1 MRLLKPSFK
10 LKNSDRVIFS
20 PSGKL
25 LAQKGS
31 SGTKISVWDV
41 ENRELL
47 VQHKI
52 IPNDDTIGF
61 LPDEQAMFVKNKNGE
76 LAFFKTMS
84 GELISATGKN
94 PLYGAGSNAIYQE
107 ADKLLYD
114 GSWNGELMAWKVDPL
129 EKVFSH
135 TYEHHMITIIVQDD
149 DNKEFFAV
157 VNPTVNAE
165 KYGGSKLLAFSKL
178 GKQEKRDWVVPT
190 EKALSDQYGNW
201 KPITAMDLKST
212 LTLAL
217 QVDGLQE
224 PPIIANVDVATGQ
237 TAFAELESRHQ
248 SVWSVASN
256 ESVIISAVH
265 TSTYRQ
271 GMTCEESQKAD
282 EGVETSHLYIHDKKS
297 LQLIDKV
304 FWPEV
309 FCVSFSPDG
318 RALAIASYEKS
329 AYIADFEKLLNK

>member
-1 MRLLKPSFK
+1 M
-10 LKNSDRVIFS
+10 
-20 PSGKL
+20 
-25 LAQKGS
+25 AQKGS

-61 LPDEQAMFVKNKNGE
+61 LPDEQTMFVKNKNGE
-76 LAFFKTMS
+76 LAFFKTLS

-94 PLYGAGSNAIYQE
+94 PFYGAGSNAIYQA
-107 ADKLLYD
+107 ADNLLYD
-114 GSWNGELMAWKVDPL
+114 GSWNGELMAWSVDPL
-129 EKVFSH
+129 EKIFSH
-135 TYEHHMITIIVQDD
+135 TYEHHMITAMVQDEG
-149 DNKEFFAV
+149 NQQFFAV
-157 VNPTVNAE
+157 VNPTVNAAE
-165 KYGGSKLLAFSKL
+165 HGGSKLLAFSKL
-178 GKQEKRDWVVPT
+178 GKQEKRDWVLPT
-190 EKALSDQYGNW
+190 EQALSDQYGNW
-201 KPITAMDLKST
+201 KPIIVMNFTST

-217 QVDGLQE
+217 QVDGARE
-224 PPIIANVDVATGQ
+224 PPIIANVEVATGQ

-248 SVWSVASN
+248 SVWSITSN

-271 GMTCEESQKAD
+271 GMTGEESQKAD

-304 FWPEV
+304 YWPKV
-309 FCVSFSPDG
+309 FGVAFSPDG

-329 AYIADFEKLLNK
+329 AYIADYTTISASL